1 MNDSMHSFRATDNGG
16 VRSASLV
23 IGLDFGL
30 CAPGEK
36 FFYASVYLDCG
47 DRLRHAL
54 DAFVYSRDELLVSEE
69 EVRRADGL

>member
-1 MNDSMHSFRATDNGG
+1 MLSSRTTDNGG

-36 FFYASVYLDCG
+36 FFYARVYLDCN
-47 DRLRHAL
+47 DRLRHVL
-54 DAFVYSRDELLVSEE
+54 DAFVHSRDELLVSEG